1 MLIDLIQLRTFV
13 AVAEERH
20 LTHAAERLHISRSS
34 ASTHIRAIEQ
44 RLDMQLFVRTNRN
57 LSLTRAGELLLQ
69 EAKPLI
75 NQSVRFAA
83 FARELRGK
91 IDGTLVLGA
100 NSEPQS
106 SRVGEIV
113 AVIRE
118 RHPLVCVDMCARHS
132 GGTLQGL
139 KTGEIDAGLVSGE
152 PRDPSF
158 TYYPLTRLRFRIAGP
173 HAWKERIEQ
182 AGWEELAAMPW
193 VTSSDDTLTYSSWLR
208 SQFADKGL
216 TLNAVVR
223 FDNGTLARTL
233 PATGVGLMLLRE
245 EYALQGE
252 RDGTL
257 ALSPLGLAEFSLQA
271 VHLTSRVNDPL
282 VKAFVEAVAV
292 VWPKAQARHL

>member
-44 RLDMQLFVRTNRN
+44 RLGMQLFVRTNRS

-69 EAKPLI
+69 QAKPLI
-75 NQSVRFAA
+75 DQSVRFAA
-83 FARELRGK
+83 FARKLQGR

-100 NSEPQS
+100 NSEPSS

-118 RHPLVCVDMCARHS
+118 RHPLVCVDMRARHS
-132 GGTLQGL
+132 AGTLQGL

-158 TYYPLTRLRFRIAGP
+158 IYYPLTGLRFRIAGP
-173 HAWKERIEQ
+173 SAWRDRIHQ

-193 VTSSDDTLTYSSWLR
+193 VISSDDTLAYSSWLNR
-208 SQFADKGL
+208 QFADRGL
-216 TLNAVVR
+216 WLNSVVR

-252 RDGTL
+252 REGTL
-257 ALSPLGLAEFSLQA
+257 ALSPLGLAEFPLQA
-271 VHLTSRVNDPL
+271 VHLTSRSKDPL

-292 VWPKAQARHL
+292 VWPSARARHA